1 MLFRLVD
8 ACEGRVM
15 IDGVDITNVGL
26 QTLRRALGVIPQA
39 PLLMAGTIRYN
50 LGAFLPPAL
59 FLGTSPH

>member
-1 MLFRLVD
+1 
-8 ACEGRVM
+8 M